1 MAWIDSAPAPADEV
15 PRQLR
20 PATDVLPMALE
31 VLERVRD
38 ELPVVPGAL
47 LELTGG
53 SSLAG
58 AVTGGDVDLH
68 LRVPPEHLASTV
80 EELSGRYLVVHP
92 EIWCATL
99 ATFAVPDV
107 EGVDV
112 GLAVTPI
119 DSVHDRHFRVAWER
133 LRGDPEALA
142 AYNAMKMRYADA
154 DAATYDAAKA
164 AFFTEL
170 TSAE

>member
-1 MAWIDSAPAPADEV
+1 
-15 PRQLR
+15 
-20 PATDVLPMALE
+20 MALE

-38 ELPVVPGAL
+38 ELPAVPDAV

-68 LRVPPEHLASTV
+68 LRLPPEHFASTV
-80 EELSGRYLVVHP
+80 EMLRNRYAVVHP

-99 ATFAVPDV
+99 AAFAVPEV
-107 EGVDV
+107 EGVEV

-142 AYNAMKMRYADA
+142 AYNAMKIRYADA
-154 DAATYDAAKA
+154 DSATYDAAKA
-164 AFFTEL
+164 AFFTEV
-170 TSAE
+170 TSSE

>member
-1 MAWIDSAPAPADEV
+1 MRETLPSAWTSYSMAWTDSAPKPAADAM

-38 ELPVVPGAL
+38 ELPAVPDAV

-68 LRVPPEHLASTV
+68 LRLPPEHFASTV
-80 EELSGRYLVVHP
+80 EM
-92 EIWCATL
+92 
-99 ATFAVPDV
+99 
-107 EGVDV
+107 
-112 GLAVTPI
+112 
-119 DSVHDRHFRVAWER
+119 
-133 LRGDPEALA
+133 LRD
-142 AYNAMKMRYADA
+142 RYA
-154 DAATYDAAKA
+154 
-164 AFFTEL
+164 
-170 TSAE
+170 